1 MYLYNF
7 YVAKPNLPFETLTY
21 SSEAELSRGQ
31 LCLVEIKTTQYYAV
45 VASNSNLEQSNIKNL
60 KQVFKA
66 FDCILPEQQ
75 MEFYIKVGFL
85 TFNSFG
91 NFLNY
96 GIKPFEILVDNNPTL
111 TYLSIVD
118 KKMQSAI
125 NYNITTNWSNIISEL
140 LLTKNYNKVLI
151 ITPEKKLIKKIKTQT
166 EEAVAI
172 SNEGSNY
179 NFHDLTSTS
188 NKKLSLAYNQYYS
201 QLENTIVNFSTKN
214 EMFTTLIN
222 YDLIIIIDE
231 ANPSYI
237 SETKVYFDT
246 REVAYWA
253 SQIYSINLEFV
264 STLPS
269 VRFSGMVTDK
279 LDKLKNPTISL
290 KFLERSARQDDF
302 SNVLSEIQDDGMIFG
317 DDEV

>member
-21 SSEAELSRGQ
+21 SSEVELSRGQ

-45 VASNSNLEQSNIKNL
+45 VASSSNLETNNIKNL
-60 KQVFKA
+60 KHVYTA
-66 FDCILPEQQ
+66 FGCILPEEQ

-96 GIKPFEILVDNNPTL
+96 GIKPFEILVDSNPTL
-111 TYLSIVD
+111 TNLNIDD
-118 KKMQSAI
+118 KVTQSSI
-125 NYNITTNWSNIISEL
+125 NYNITTNWSNAVTEL
-140 LLTKNYNKVLI
+140 LLTKKHNKILI
-151 ITPEKKLIKKIKTQT
+151 IVPEKKLIKKLKTQT
-166 EEAVAI
+166 EEALAI
-172 SNEGSNY
+172 SNESNNY
-179 NFHDLTSTS
+179 NIHDLTSTS
-188 NKKLSLAYNQYYS
+188 AKKLKLAYSQYYS
-201 QLENTIVNFSTKN
+201 TSDKVLVNFSTKN

-222 YDLIIIIDE
+222 YNLIMIIDE

-269 VRFSGMVTDK
+269 VRFSGLVSDK
-279 LDKLKNPTISL
+279 LDTIKMPSISL

-302 SNVLSEIQDDGMIFG
+302 SNVLAEIEDDAMIFG
-317 DDEV
+317 DEE